1 MLLITTG
8 LLVVLIICQLGAAGG
23 GGVVAEGAV
32 DPGLG
37 AIGAK
42 VVPFKDRNPRDDLAR
57 RRARWS
63 GCGHRYSRTLRAHD
77 TRHDG

>member
-8 LLVVLIICQLGAAGG
+8 LLFVLIVCQLGAAGG

-42 VVPFKDRNPRDDLAR
+42 AAPFNNVVPCISSTNNM
-57 RRARWS
+57 
-63 GCGHRYSRTLRAHD
+63 GLRAVSPRLNVAKPN
-77 TRHDG
+77 T